1 MTRRAE
7 FDWTPEKL
15 AELRRVI
22 CVEKKGLSAA
32 AKLFGI
38 SKGVCQYAVNK
49 RLGVRSEG
57 GRGDLWTVEAV
68 GTLLRLRDEG
78 KSYSQVARV
87 MGISKNAAIGKAQRL
102 GMGEPNARPQQPV
115 TPDLFPPPQ
124 HCVFPHGNPGES
136 GFHFCGAK
144 VIGPGEPYCATHHS
158 LCHLN
163 EAKSAASAAGWTEE
177 RRIRAALLQR
187 ERNEGRRSAA

>member
-7 FDWTPEKL
+7 FEWTPEKL

-38 SKGVCQYAVNK
+38 SKGVCQYAVNR
-49 RLGVRSEG
+49 RLGLRSEG
-57 GRGDLWTVEAV
+57 GRADLWAEEAV
-68 GTLLRLRDEG
+68 ATLTRLREG
-78 KSYSQVARV
+78 GGSYGQIARA

-102 GMGEPNARPQQPV
+102 GMGAPKPLPQPV

-124 HCVFPHGNPGES
+124 HCVFPLGNPGEP
-136 GFHFCGAK
+136 GFHFYGAQ
-144 VIGPGEPYCATHHS
+144 VIGPGEPYCDEHHRRT
-158 LCHLN
+158 HLN

-177 RRIRAALLQR
+177 RRIRVALLQR